1 MSPIIASTDSTYT
14 HILYTSQTT
23 VDGCVDLSLRTLR
36 EGSNV
41 IHLFQYRD
49 HSDRVF
55 AVLLH
60 HPTRA
65 QLAELQRLR
74 DAEVQW
80 RQSIQ
85 RLGKIELRVPKLFPA
100 SWANFVSRS

>member
-1 MSPIIASTDSTYT
+1 MTRFGLPVSHSG
-14 HILYTSQTT
+14 Q
-23 VDGCVDLSLRTLR
+23 
-36 EGSNV
+36 NV

-65 QLAELQRLR
+65 QLAELQGLR
-74 DAEVQW
+74 DAEVRW